1 MCKYSYCYFAFYDER
16 FLFRPV
22 RLKKQRLIMYI
33 VTTVIVF
40 SIAEFGVLI
49 GWQKLSRC
57 TVCYNHT
64 PFLCS
69 TVYLTSS
76 IIPVATGFVCLGFGG
91 WGVISSFVL
100 FISLLFFFGGGV
112 GGSAPQTQQNLF
124 LKKPLLFLFLKKS
137 QKSSQVEQNVIYY
150 KWQQLYHNRTSLD

>member
-1 MCKYSYCYFAFYDER
+1 M
-16 FLFRPV
+16 
-22 RLKKQRLIMYI
+22 
-33 VTTVIVF
+33 
-40 SIAEFGVLI
+40 

-76 IIPVATGFVCLGFGG
+76 IIPVATVFVCLGFGG

-100 FISLLFFFGGGV
+100 FISLLFFLGGG
-112 GGSAPQTQQNLF
+112 GRRGISLWIFKILF
-124 LKKPLLFLFLKKS
+124 VWLLLGFFLFCYANSTISDEHFNNGFTCMWTKRVVLVLWIINCCFSKHICWNLL
-137 QKSSQVEQNVIYY
+137 QH
-150 KWQQLYHNRTSLD
+150 QLLNS